1 VGTLLLDGEQ
11 TYRNDVTA
19 LNRPCVL
26 AVSDCLGEEPF
37 FFAMSL
43 KRKAGEA
50 ALSVLLEDDAVIV
63 VDKPAGTLFFDGEGQ
78 QGAR

>member
-1 VGTLLLDGEQ
+1 MGALLLDGEQ
-11 TYRNDVTA
+11 SDRNDVPA
-19 LNRPCVL
+19 LKRPCVL

-63 VDKPAGTLFFDGEGQ
+63 VDKPAGTLFFDGEGT
-78 QGAR
+78 R